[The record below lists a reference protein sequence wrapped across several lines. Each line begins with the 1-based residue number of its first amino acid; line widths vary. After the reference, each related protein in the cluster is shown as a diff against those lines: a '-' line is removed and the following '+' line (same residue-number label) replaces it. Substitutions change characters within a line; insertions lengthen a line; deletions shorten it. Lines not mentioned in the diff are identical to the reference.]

1 MLQNRN
7 TKEWNAALQELGFRP
22 EETAQIIKLLESG
35 QADQAVLLLRRR
47 KKVLLDGL
55 HSSEKKIDLLD
66 FLLYQL
72 KKQAAAPAQPAH
84 LMERMELRNERD
96 ELHRKTDIDRR
107 MG

>member
-22 EETAQIIKLLESG
+22 EETAQIIKMLESG
-35 QADQAVLLLRRR
+35 QADQAVPLLRRR
-47 KKVLLDGL
+47 KKILLDVL

-72 KKQAAAPAQPAH
+72 KKQAGGARAACSFNGKDGIA
-84 LMERMELRNERD
+84 
-96 ELHRKTDIDRR
+96 K
-107 MG
+107 